1 MSVPIPVDRLVL
13 FARQPILDASG
24 EIRGHEL
31 LFRQPDG
38 TAGPIEDGTRATA
51 HVLVAAFT
59 DVGIE
64 VAGGE
69 NPVWVNVTRELIMD
83 FDPLP
88 MSPEHVV
95 VELLEDIEF
104 DATVVA
110 KVRKLH
116 HAGYRF
122 ALDDFTW
129 FDGCEELLDIVQ
141 YVKLDVMALGLDGL
155 REQIELVSGHDCR
168 IVGEKVETQ
177 EERDACLEMGITLF
191 QGYFFE
197 RPQLVSGK
205 SAPASTIQ
213 RLQAVTS
220 ITGDAPFEE
229 VQRAVT
235 VDPGLGVRLL
245 RYVNSAGA
253 GLRTRVSSLRQALVL
268 VGARTVR
275 QWALLVMLTD
285 IGRARPAVIS
295 SGLLRAKLCELIAAD
310 KGVDRDSAFAV
321 GLLSMLEALLDVPLG
336 EIIPT
341 LPLTDDVLA
350 ALLEGE
356 GRLGDVLAEAVDVQ
370 HGVAEPTFLHA
381 RYLADAMAW
390 TDATLGELSK
400 PARAA

>member
-1 MSVPIPVDRLVL
+1 MSATVPVDQLVL

-24 EIRGHEL
+24 TIRGHEL
-31 LFRQPDG
+31 LFRRPDG
-38 TAGPIEDGTRATA
+38 TAGVIEDGTRATA

-64 VAGGE
+64 AAGGE
-69 NPVWVNVTRELIMD
+69 NPVWVNATRELIMN

-104 DATVVA
+104 DESVMQ
-110 KVRKLH
+110 KLH
-116 HAGYRF
+116 KLDALGYRF
-122 ALDDFTW
+122 AVDDFTW
-129 FDGCEELLDIVQ
+129 FEGCEELLDLVS

-155 REQIELVSGHDCR
+155 REQVALVSGHGCR

-197 RPQLVSGK
+197 RPQLISGT

-220 ITGDAPFEE
+220 ISRDAPFEE

-268 VGARTVR
+268 VGANTVR

-295 SGLLRAKLCELIAAD
+295 SGLLRAKLCELLAAD
-310 KGVDRDSAFAV
+310 RGLDRDSAFAV
-321 GLLSMLEALLDVPLG
+321 GLLSMLEALLDVPL
-336 EIIPT
+336 EEVIPT
-341 LPLTDDVLA
+341 LPLTDDVLD
-350 ALLEGE
+350 ALLEGT
-356 GRLGDVLAEAVDVQ
+356 GRLGEILAEAIDIQ
-370 HGVAEPTFLHA
+370 HGESVPTFRHA
-381 RYLADAMAW
+381 RFLSEAMSW
-390 TDATLGELSK
+390 TDATIGELSA
-400 PARAA
+400 PMAA

>member
-1 MSVPIPVDRLVL
+1 
-13 FARQPILDASG
+13 
-24 EIRGHEL
+24 
-31 LFRQPDG
+31 
-38 TAGPIEDGTRATA
+38 
-51 HVLVAAFT
+51 VLVAAFT

-64 VAGGE
+64 AAGGE

-88 MSPEHVV
+88 MSPDHVV

-104 DATVVA
+104 DDAVVE
-110 KVRKLH
+110 KIRKLSH
-116 HAGYRF
+116 LGYRF
-122 ALDDFTW
+122 ALDDFV
-129 FDGCEELLDIVQ
+129 FFEGCEDLLDLVQ
-141 YVKLDVMALGLDGL
+141 FVKLDVMALGLDGM
-155 REQIELVSGHDCR
+155 REQIELIAGHDCR

-177 EERDACLEMGITLF
+177 DERDALLEMGVTLF

-197 RPQLVSGK
+197 RPQLISGK
-205 SAPASTIQ
+205 HAPASTIQ

-220 ITGDAPFEE
+220 ISGDAPFEE

-235 VDPGLGVRLL
+235 VDPGLGIRLL

-295 SGLLRAKLCELIAAD
+295 SGLLRAKLCELLAVD
-310 KGVDRDSAFAV
+310 RGVDRDSAFAV
-321 GLLSMLEALLDVPLG
+321 GLLSMLEALLDVPLD

-341 LPLTDDVLA
+341 LPLTDDVAA

-356 GRLGDVLAEAVDVQ
+356 GRLGAVLAEAIDVQ
-370 HGVAEPTFLHA
+370 HGDAEPTLLHA

-390 TDATLGELSK
+390 TDATIGELSR
-400 PARAA
+400 PGLSG